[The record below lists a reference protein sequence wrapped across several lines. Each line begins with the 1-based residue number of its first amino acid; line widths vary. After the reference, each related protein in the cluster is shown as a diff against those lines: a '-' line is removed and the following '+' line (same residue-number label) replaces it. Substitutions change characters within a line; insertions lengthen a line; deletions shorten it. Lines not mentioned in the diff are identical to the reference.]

1 MTVGLTEPL
10 GEPDYEPRESVSPE
24 AYLQAVMDEDNHI
37 PQAGVIPHVFGLMA
51 ATADVG
57 SIYERIVR
65 KGGPL
70 PKSKVV
76 KDRVVRDLG
85 QVLRSLVLIAHFYGF
100 TLRDIIDADY
110 DRLVPPEP
118 QEPEAEGRVD

>member
-10 GEPDYEPRESVSPE
+10 GDPDYEPRESVSPE
-24 AYLQAVMDEDNHI
+24 DYLRAIMEEDNHI
-37 PQAGVIPHVFGLMA
+37 PQAGVIPHVFSLMA

-65 KGGPL
+65 KGGPA

-76 KDRVVRDLG
+76 KDRVLRDLG
-85 QVLRSLVLIAHFYGF
+85 YVLRPLLLIGHFYGF
-100 TLRDIIDADY
+100 SLRDVIDADY